1 MVEAA
6 CWQAANSRS
15 EEEEASRRPRW
26 SEGAKLKPPFAAT
39 IEAPAM
45 RATAVVV
52 KETILID

>member
-1 MVEAA
+1 
-6 CWQAANSRS
+6 
-15 EEEEASRRPRW
+15 
-26 SEGAKLKPPFAAT
+26 LKPPFAAT

>member
-15 EEEEASRRPRW
+15 EGEASRRPRW
-26 SEGAKLKPPFAAT
+26 IEGAKLKPPFAAT